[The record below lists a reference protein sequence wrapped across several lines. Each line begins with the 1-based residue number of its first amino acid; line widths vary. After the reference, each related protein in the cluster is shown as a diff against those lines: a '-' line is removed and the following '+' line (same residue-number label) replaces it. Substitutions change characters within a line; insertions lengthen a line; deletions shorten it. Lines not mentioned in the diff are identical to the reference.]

1 MIRRARWPLLVLITL
16 VAPRLGAQRTFDGIV
31 TYKMEMANGQPV
43 ETVFMTRGSKVRQET
58 AGSMNVVLYDY
69 STGAVTMLM
78 PSQRQ
83 YATNN
88 FRDLLRVA
96 QRGQTPPPNTTV
108 TVRATGRHETI
119 AGMRCEVYAVG
130 DGRGEGGDAC
140 VVTDQGHFMAME
152 GPAGM
157 ASMNEQSPGG
167 GDPRFA
173 AFFRHFKDGALP
185 LRITFGGKTVFLATR
200 VERKALPDA
209 LFRAPPGY
217 TQMGR

>member
-1 MIRRARWPLLVLITL
+1 MMRRARLPLLILATL
-16 VAPRLGAQRTFDGIV
+16 VAPRLGAQRTFDGV
-31 TYKMEMANGQPV
+31 VAYKMDTDGRPV

-58 AGSMNVVLYDY
+58 TVPGAAGSPSVVLYDY
-69 STGAVTMLM
+69 ASGAVTMLM
-78 PSQRQ
+78 PAQRQ
-83 YATNN
+83 YATSS
-88 FRDLLRVA
+88 FRDMLRVA
-96 QRGQTPPPNTTV
+96 QRGQAPPPSTTV

-152 GPAGM
+152 GPAGT
-157 ASMNEQSPGG
+157 GG

-173 AFFRHFKDGALP
+173 AFFRQFKDGALP

-200 VERKALPDA
+200 VERKALPDE

-217 TQMGR
+217 TPMGH